1 MIITKGTYS
10 YAKIRE
16 ALEEPKNH
24 FYKNTDYYLD
34 YFDRV
39 IPNIIIS
46 RDKRK
51 ITLTQDYDTEKYVKR
66 AKGYRIEYCMYYL
79 RMIEELN
86 KRKNGFALNNYI
98 LKNQVK
104 IYKEIGQG
112 PDKAFKYATK
122 LLDYFYEE
130 EEVVYVHEISQ
141 EPVPVEQKEFFLK
154 TFEEYKQTLIDL
166 VNKISLSELSPEDP
180 TASMFSLDTVYRA
193 AREKY
198 RERWGVSAPVAYKK
212 YKLVKPITNE
222 SVLEMIGGCL

>member
-39 IPNIIIS
+39 IPNIIIN
-46 RDKRK
+46 RAKRK

-66 AKGYRIEYCMYYL
+66 AKGYKIEYCMYYL

-86 KRKNGFALNNYI
+86 KRKSGFALKDYI

-112 PDKAFKYATK
+112 PEKAIKNASS
-122 LLDYFYEE
+122 LLNYFYKE
-130 EEVVYVHEISQ
+130 EEVIYVHEISKT
-141 EPVPVEQKEFFLK
+141 PISLEQKEFFLK
-154 TFEEYKQTLIDL
+154 TYEEYKQTLIDL
-166 VNKISLSELSPEDP
+166 IKKVSLTELSLEDP

-193 AREKY
+193 TVQKY
-198 RERWGVSAPVAYKK
+198 ENRWGVNAPVAYKK
-212 YKLVKPITNE
+212 YKLIKPITNE
-222 SVLEMIGGCL
+222 NVRDYCSQ